1 MINKLDL
8 SHRFQGQVR
17 IGAEKGY
24 LGVGGAGREMVRT
37 AFLQENSF
45 FGCQCPYTVAG
56 EIDLCGE
63 TGRGI
68 EPPIVPDDPGALH
81 QLVFPGVDLSAV
93 VDQHGGNPAHR
104 IWASVDPNQIRTI
117 TDTGKLG
124 GFACPPAARAVQEL
138 YADLLDEFLRKFVE
152 DVGAM
157 KRRTVAGWERAGAP
171 FHLYVF
177 ASLNGAVGST
187 AMHVVDR
194 MHGLLKPP
202 FRVIFVPL
210 LLADHGRVTDRA
222 VAKSLQHAG
231 LTEILQRSR
240 GRHA

>member
-8 SHRFQGQVR
+8 SHRFDGQIR
-17 IGAEKGY
+17 IGAMKGFF
-24 LGVGGAGREMVRT
+24 GVGGAGREAARS
-37 AFLQENSF
+37 AFLQEYSF
-45 FGCQCPYTVAG
+45 HGCQCPYTVLG
-56 EIDLCGE
+56 EVDLCGE

-68 EPPIVPDDPGALH
+68 EPPIVPDDPGAFH
-81 QLVFPGVDLSAV
+81 QLVFPGVNLSAV
-93 VDQHGGNPAHR
+93 VEAQATNHKL
-104 IWASVDPNQIRTI
+104 WESVDPNQIKAI
-117 TDTGKLG
+117 QDTGKLG

-138 YADLLDEFLRKFVE
+138 YAPLLEEFLREFVE
-152 DVGAM
+152 DVEAM
-157 KRRTVAGWERAGAP
+157 KRKTVAGWERAGGP

-194 MHGLLKPP
+194 LHDLLKPP
-202 FRVIFVPL
+202 YRVIFIPL

-222 VAKSLQHAG
+222 VAKALQHAG

-240 GRHA
+240 GGHA